1 MNPVPRSQDKL
12 KVLVESAPMQSANKL
27 PRWLNI
33 GLAFPI
39 IILNGWLLLQ
49 VIQYFQPLVSIF
61 VTAVI
66 LAFVL
71 NYPIQF
77 LQQRGVKRNL
87 AIGGVLLLAVV
98 ILAALGI
105 TLVPLIIE
113 QLNELANILPSW
125 IDSGTQQLQAFQD
138 WALQQQH
145 LPINLSGLVTQILDR
160 LSSQLQS
167 FTGKVLTFAV
177 DTIGIVVNVL
187 LAVVL
192 TVYMV
197 FNGERLWDGIFQWF
211 PSHIGSKVRQLLRED
226 FHNYFIGQATLGA
239 VLGITVTLAFFML
252 QVPLALLFGIGIGLF
267 SLFPF
272 GTGIGIAIVSFLVAL
287 QNFWLGVEAAGV
299 AVALDQIN
307 ANFVAPRILG
317 NLTGLNPVWVVISL
331 LIGAK
336 LGGVLG
342 LLIAI
347 PFASFVKDIA
357 DSWRAGELNRVDE
370 IEPESVQV
378 VSEIDGLNLNAE
390 GPRV

>member
-1 MNPVPRSQDKL
+1 
-12 KVLVESAPMQSANKL
+12 MQSANKL
-27 PRWLNI
+27 PRWLSI

-39 IILNGWLLLQ
+39 TILNGWILIQ

-61 VTAVI
+61 ITAVI

-77 LQQRGVKRNL
+77 LQGRGVKRNL
-87 AIGGVLLLAVV
+87 ATGGVLLLSVV
-98 ILAALGI
+98 TLVALGI
-105 TLVPLIIE
+105 ILVPLIIE
-113 QLNELANILPSW
+113 QLNELVNILPSW
-125 IDSGTQQLQAFQD
+125 IDSGTQQLQAFQN
-138 WALQQQH
+138 WALNQQQ
-145 LPINLSGLVTQILDR
+145 LPINLSGLITQILDR
-160 LSSQLQS
+160 LSSQIQS
-167 FTGKVLTFAV
+167 FTGKILTFAV

-197 FNGERLWDGIFQWF
+197 LNGRSLWDGIFQWF
-211 PSHIGSKVRQLLRED
+211 PLHIGSKLRQLLRED

-239 VLGITVTLAFFML
+239 VLGVTIILAFFAL

-287 QNFWLGVEAAGV
+287 QNFWLGVEVAGV
-299 AVALDQIN
+299 AVAIDQVN
-307 ANFVAPRILG
+307 SNFVAPRILG
-317 NLTGLNPVWVVISL
+317 NLTGLNPVWVVVSL

-347 PFASFVKDIA
+347 PLASFIKDVA
-357 DSWRAGELNRVDE
+357 DSWRLGEFNQIDE
-370 IEPESVQV
+370 IEPESVNV
-378 VSEIDGLNLNAE
+378 ESETAGTFS
-390 GPRV
+390 

>member
-1 MNPVPRSQDKL
+1 
-12 KVLVESAPMQSANKL
+12 MQSANKL
-27 PRWLNI
+27 PKWLSL

-39 IILNGWLLLQ
+39 AILNGWLLIQ

-61 VTAVI
+61 TAAVI

-77 LQQRGVKRNL
+77 LQERGVNRNL

-98 ILAALGI
+98 TLVALGI
-105 TLVPLIIE
+105 ILVPLIIE

-138 WALQQQH
+138 WALNQQE

-160 LSSQLQS
+160 LSSQIQS
-167 FTGKVLTFAV
+167 FTGKILTFAV

-197 FNGERLWDGIFQWF
+197 LNGERLWNGVFQWF
-211 PSHIGSKVRQLLRED
+211 PAHIASKVRQILRED

-239 VLGITVTLAFFML
+239 VLGLTITLAFFAL

-272 GTGIGIAIVSFLVAL
+272 GTGIGIAIVSSLVAL
-287 QNFWLGVEAAGV
+287 QNFWLGVEVLGV
-299 AVALDQIN
+299 AVAIDQVN

-317 NLTGLNPVWVVISL
+317 NLTGLNPVWVVVSL

-347 PFASFVKDIA
+347 PLASFIKDIA
-357 DSWRAGELNRVDE
+357 DSWRAGEFIQINT
-370 IEPESVQV
+370 IEPESVKV
-378 VSEIDGLNLNAE
+378 VSETAGTFS
-390 GPRV
+390 